1 MIYLTGDTHIPLD
14 ISKLN
19 TTRFPGQ
26 NTLTRD
32 DYVIILGDFGLY
44 WHKDKEYEYWLN
56 WLKQKKFT
64 ILWLDGNHEN
74 HEWID
79 SFPVTYWNGGRVHQ
93 TEDNIIHLMRGEVY
107 NIDGITFFTCGGGTS
122 IDRLERVEGIS
133 WWARENISYAEQLN
147 AIDNLK
153 KHNNSV
159 DYILTHSICPEIVS
173 EMFHI
178 NDTLGIGTTERFL
191 SNVLKTV
198 KFKKWYFGHW
208 HIDMNYSKFQCLY
221 NDVVVLV

>member
-19 TTRFPGQ
+19 TTRFPVQ
-26 NTLTRD
+26 NILTRD

-44 WHKDKEYEYWLN
+44 WHKDKEHEYWLN

-133 WWARENISYAEQLN
+133 WWARENISYTEQIN

-153 KHNNSV
+153 NHNNSV
-159 DYILTHSICPEIVS
+159 DYILTHNICPEIVS
-173 EMFHI
+173 EMFNI

-191 SNVLKTV
+191 SNVLKTT

-208 HIDMNYSKFQCLY
+208 HIDMSYNKFQCLY